1 MLLGKNRVVKV
12 FGHFSSGRKYCSKGS
27 PEISTSI
34 CEKFYVGDG
43 LHLNTTG
50 SKLLGALISKT
61 IARASQRDKMDP
73 DTNTI
78 IQKKSEATCSG
89 SGSVPET
96 HQPVR
101 TYINFT
107 ENHTPP
113 PPTDNLNHFPHLTQ
127 PTAGADIVHG
137 VPVENGWKRSGVVL
151 TGYSDAVKKVPAV
164 KTEVNKSTSL
174 PTRQKRTCK
183 LMIMIL

>member
-1 MLLGKNRVVKV
+1 MLLGKDRVVKV

-27 PEISTSI
+27 PGISTSI

-61 IARASQRDKMDP
+61 IARASQKDKANP
-73 DTNTI
+73 DINSI

-113 PPTDNLNHFPHLTQ
+113 PPADNLNHFPHLTQ
-127 PTAGADIVHG
+127 PTTGADIVHW
-137 VPVENGWKRSGVVL
+137 VENGWKKSDVVS
-151 TGYSDAVKKVPAV
+151 TGYSDAVRKAPAV

-183 LMIMIL
+183 LMIMIIL